1 MFPEITEN
9 FINKK
14 PFLSENQIESFNMGI
29 KRSTGEKF
37 MKVRTVEGKI
47 FIKIVAPNGIISNEY
62 IDIPPYYTTAQRDEL
77 VKYLRYKKGLIQDD
91 IATYLGISQSTV
103 SNILRC

>member
-1 MFPEITEN
+1 
-9 FINKK
+9 
-14 PFLSENQIESFNMGI
+14 MGI

-37 MKVRTVEGKI
+37 MKVRTVYGKI

-77 VKYLRYKKGLIQDD
+77 VKYLIYKKGLIQDD

>member
-14 PFLSENQIESFNMGI
+14 PFLSENQIESFNMWI
-29 KRSTGEKF
+29 KRSNGEKF
-37 MKVRTVEGKI
+37 MKVRTVDGKI

-62 IDIPPYYTTAQRDEL
+62 IGIPPYYTTEQRDEL
-77 VKYLRYKKGLIQDD
+77 VKYLRQTRDLFKMI
-91 IATYLGISQSTV
+91 
-103 SNILRC
+103 

>member
-1 MFPEITEN
+1 MFLKIIDN
-9 FINKK
+9 FINKS
-14 PFLSENQIESFNMGI
+14 PYLNENQIESFNMGI

-37 MKVRTVEGKI
+37 MKVRTVDGKI

-62 IDIPPYYTTAQRDEL
+62 IDIPPYYTTEQRDEL
-77 VKYLRYKKGLIQDD
+77 VKYLRYTKGLIQDD

-103 SNILRC
+103 SNILRD